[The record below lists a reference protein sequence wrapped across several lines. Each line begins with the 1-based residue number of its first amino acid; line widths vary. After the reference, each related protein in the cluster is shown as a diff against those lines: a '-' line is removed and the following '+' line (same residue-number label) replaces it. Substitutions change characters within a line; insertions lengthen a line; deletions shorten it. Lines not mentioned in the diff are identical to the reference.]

1 MARRGRK
8 PKSLSIWETLD
19 PKATKEVGALLLAI
33 FAVILILAE
42 FGAAGKLGAS
52 LFGAFRQFFG
62 IIAYIFTLWIAF
74 GAYYLFS
81 SDTPQKTRV
90 IFWGSFVLQVFLSA
104 LVAPFGA
111 SGGAIGGYL
120 FGGLS
125 AVFGEIASILVMF
138 ILSLMTIVVTF
149 NISLKDFFGRVNL
162 KIRTG
167 SDMKDISGENERRGI
182 SVFKVVRRKIGME
195 RDKQVPVQAAPPSLA
210 DGNWSLPPIEI
221 LDESKGKGQI
231 GDVNKMAKTIAKTM
245 ADFNIEIT
253 PEKANIGPTVTQFEL
268 KPADGVKLSSISARS
283 DDMALALAK
292 HPIRVEAPIPGKS
305 VVGVEVPNDTIAKV
319 SLRNLIDSERF
330 KKRESNLML
339 PLGMDVA
346 GEVILSDLRKMPHL
360 LVAGATG
367 SGKSVGLNSFLV
379 SLLYQNS
386 PRDLRLLLV
395 DPKRVEFTMY
405 NGIPHLL
412 TPVVVEVDKTV
423 NLLRWA
429 ISEMERRFKLFE
441 QAGSRDID
449 SYNEK
454 AKKGFRS
461 QDGTYHEKLPYIVIT
476 IDELADLMMQA
487 ANEVEAAIVRLAQLA
502 RATGMHLVVATQRP
516 SVDVITGLIKAN
528 ITSRV
533 AFSVASQIDSRTIID
548 QAGAEKLLGN
558 GDMLFLGGEY
568 TKPKRVQGAFVSEK
582 EVKDVTDFLKNQGG
596 AVYDNSITEYR
607 EVSGLKNNRRGGG
620 SMGSSGTDSDD
631 LLQEAKQLVVDSG
644 TASASFLQRRLKV
657 GYARAARL
665 LDLMEEQ
672 GIVGPARGAKPRDIL
687 VDSVDS
693 DQPDERYQDSSP
705 DNYQR

>member
-8 PKSLSIWETLD
+8 PKNLSIWETLD

-33 FAVILILAE
+33 LAVILILAE

-52 LFGAFRQFFG
+52 LFGTLRNLFG

-81 SDTPQKTRV
+81 SEAPQKTRV
-90 IFWGSFVLQVFLSA
+90 IFWGSFFLQIFLST
-104 LVAPFGA
+104 LVAPFGS
-111 SGGAIGGYL
+111 SGGVVGGYL
-120 FGGLS
+120 FGVLNS
-125 AVFGEIASILVMF
+125 VFGEVASILIMF
-138 ILSLMTIVVTF
+138 FLSLMTIVITF
-149 NISLKDFFGRVNL
+149 NISLKDLFAKANL
-162 KIRTG
+162 KIRT
-167 SDMKDISGENERRGI
+167 SSEKDLTSGDRRGI
-182 SVFKVVRRKIGME
+182 SVFKVVRRKIGMH
-195 RDKQVPVQAAPPSLA
+195 DKQVTVQQAPPPSLA

-221 LDESKGKGQI
+221 LEESKGKGQI

-268 KPADGVKLSSISARS
+268 KPADGVKLSSISARA

-305 VVGVEVPNDTIAKV
+305 AVGVEVPNDTVAKV
-319 SLRNLIDSERF
+319 SLRNLIDSEKF
-330 KKRESNLML
+330 TKRDSNLML

-346 GEVILSDLRKMPHL
+346 GEVIMADLRKMPHL

-454 AKKGFRS
+454 VKKGFKG
-461 QDGTYHEKLPYIVIT
+461 QDGSYHEKLPYIVIVV
-476 IDELADLMMQA
+476 DELADLMMQA

-533 AFSVASQIDSRTIID
+533 AFSVASQVDSRTIID

-568 TKPKRVQGAFVSEK
+568 TKPKRIQGAFVSEK

-596 AVYDNSITEYR
+596 AIYDNSITEYR
-607 EVSGLKNNRRGGG
+607 EVSGLKNGRRGG
-620 SMGSSGTDSDD
+620 SMGSGDSDD
-631 LLQEAKQLVVDSG
+631 DNLLSEAKQLVVDSG

-687 VDSVDS
+687 VDSIGYDQS
-693 DQPDERYQDSSP
+693 DEQYKDGPSNGYQ
-705 DNYQR
+705 QK

>member
-1 MARRGRK
+1 MAKRGRK
-8 PKSLSIWETLD
+8 PKSLSLWESLD
-19 PKATKEVGALLLAI
+19 PRAAREVAALLVGI
-33 FAVILILAE
+33 FAVIIILAE
-42 FGAAGKLGAS
+42 FGGAGRLGES
-52 LFGAFRQFFG
+52 LFGFLRQVLG
-62 IIAYIFTLWIAF
+62 IIAYVFTLWIAF
-74 GAYYLFS
+74 AAYYMFA
-81 SDTPQKTRV
+81 TETAQRV
-90 IFWGSFVLQVFLSA
+90 RVVFWGTLILQVILAA
-104 LVAPFGA
+104 LVASLGA
-111 SGGAIGGYL
+111 SGGVVGGYL
-120 FGGLS
+120 FSIFNSFL
-125 AVFGEIASILVMF
+125 GEVASILIFFV
-138 ILSLMTIVVTF
+138 LALVTIIITF
-149 NISLKDFFGRVNL
+149 NLSLKDMLGRMNL
-162 KIRTG
+162 KVKTG
-167 SDMKDISGENERRGI
+167 SLKDLSGDESKGGI
-182 SVFKVVRRKIGME
+182 SVFKVVRRKIGMGANNRE
-195 RDKQVPVQAAPPSLA
+195 KVPVMQKAPSLA
-210 DGNWSLPPIEI
+210 DGNWSLPPLE
-221 LDESKGKGQI
+221 LLSESKGKGQI
-231 GDVNKMAKTIAKTM
+231 GDVNKMAKTLTKTLQ
-245 ADFNIEIT
+245 DFNIEVT
-253 PEKANIGPTVTQFEL
+253 PERANIGPTVTQFEL

-283 DDMALALAK
+283 DDLALALAK
-292 HPIRVEAPIPGKS
+292 HPVRVEAPIPGKS
-305 VVGVEVPNDTIAKV
+305 AVGVEVPNDTIAKV
-319 SLRNLIDSERF
+319 SLRNLIDSEKF
-330 KKRESNLML
+330 KKRDQNLVL

-346 GEVILSDLRKMPHL
+346 GEVILADLRKMPHL

-367 SGKSVGLNSFLV
+367 SGKSVGLNSFLI

-386 PRDLRLLLV
+386 PRDLRILLV

-441 QAGSRDID
+441 GVGSRDIE

-454 AKKGFRS
+454 AKKGF
-461 QDGTYHEKLPYIVIT
+461 QGTDGTYHEKLPYIVIV

-528 ITSRV
+528 ITSRI

-568 TKPKRVQGAFVSEK
+568 TKPKRVQGAFVSEG
-582 EVKDVTDFLKNQGG
+582 EVKSVTDFLKNQGA

-607 EVSGLKNNRRGGG
+607 EVNGLKNGRRGGG
-620 SMGSSGTDSDD
+620 GSFGASDGD
-631 LLQEAKQLVVDSG
+631 EMLEEAKQLVVESG

-665 LDLMEEQ
+665 LDLMEEG

-687 VDSVDS
+687 VDSLDNFEDS
-693 DQPDERYQDSSP
+693 NTGENQYS
-705 DNYQR
+705 

>member
-8 PKSLSIWETLD
+8 PKNLSIWETLD

-33 FAVILILAE
+33 LAVILILAE

-52 LFGAFRQFFG
+52 LFGTLRNLFG

-81 SDTPQKTRV
+81 SEAPQKTRV
-90 IFWGSFVLQVFLSA
+90 IFWGSFFLQVFLST

-111 SGGAIGGYL
+111 SGGVVGGYL
-120 FGGLS
+120 FGALS
-125 AVFGEIASILVMF
+125 SVFGEVASILIMF
-138 ILSLMTIVVTF
+138 FLSLMTIVITF
-149 NISLKDFFGRVNL
+149 NISLRDLFAKTNL

-167 SDMKDISGENERRGI
+167 SERDLTGGERRGI
-182 SVFKVVRRKIGME
+182 SVFRVVRRKIGMH
-195 RDKQVPVQAAPPSLA
+195 DKQAAVQQAPPPSLS

-221 LDESKGKGQI
+221 LEESKGKGQI

-268 KPADGVKLSSISARS
+268 KPADGVKLSSISARA

-305 VVGVEVPNDTIAKV
+305 AVGVEVPNDTVAKV
-319 SLRNLIDSERF
+319 SLRNLIDSEKF
-330 KKRESNLML
+330 TKRDSNLML

-346 GEVILSDLRKMPHL
+346 GEVIMADLRKMPHL

-454 AKKGFRS
+454 AKKGFQG
-461 QDGTYHEKLPYIVIT
+461 QDGSYHEKLPYIVIVV
-476 IDELADLMMQA
+476 DELADLMMQA

-533 AFSVASQIDSRTIID
+533 AFSVASQVDSRTIID

-596 AVYDNSITEYR
+596 AIYDNSITEYR
-607 EVSGLKNNRRGGG
+607 EVSGLKTGRRG
-620 SMGSSGTDSDD
+620 SMGSGDSGNDD
-631 LLQEAKQLVVDSG
+631 LLSEAKQLVVDSG

-687 VDSVDS
+687 VDSIGY
-693 DQPDERYQDSSP
+693 DQPDEQYKNGPSDDYQ
-705 DNYQR
+705 QQ

>member
-1 MARRGRK
+1 LARRGRK
-8 PKSLSIWETLD
+8 PKSLGLWESID
-19 PKATKEVGALLLAI
+19 PKATKEVIALLV
-33 FAVILILAE
+33 AVLSIILILAE
-42 FGAAGKLGAS
+42 FSAAGKFGS
-52 LFGAFRQFFG
+52 VLFGAVKQVFG
-62 IIAYIFTLWIAF
+62 IVAYIFTLWVAF
-74 GAYYLFS
+74 AAYYLFNIDS
-81 SDTPQKTRV
+81 LQRV
-90 IFWGSFVLQVFLSA
+90 KVFFWGSFILQIMLAA
-104 LVAPFGA
+104 LVAPFGS
-111 SGGAIGGYL
+111 SGGVIGGYF
-120 FGGLS
+120 FGALS
-125 AVFGEIASILVMF
+125 SILGQIASILIFFV
-138 ILSLMTIVVTF
+138 LTLVTIIITF
-149 NISLKDFFGRVNL
+149 NISLRDLAGRMNL
-162 KIRTG
+162 KIRTSG
-167 SDMKDISGENERRGI
+167 DMKDLTGESKGI
-182 SVFKVVRRKIGME
+182 SVFKVVRRKIGAV
-195 RDKQVPVQAAPPSLA
+195 RNDVPVQPMSPPSPS
-210 DGNWSLPPIEI
+210 DGNWSLPPMEL

-231 GDVNKMAKTIAKTM
+231 GDANKMAKTIMKTLS
-245 ADFNIEIT
+245 DFNIEVS
-253 PEKANIGPTVTQFEL
+253 PERANIGPTVTQFEL

-283 DDMALALAK
+283 DDLALALAK
-292 HPIRVEAPIPGKS
+292 HPVRVEAPIPGKS
-305 VVGVEVPNDTIAKV
+305 AVGVEVPNDTIAKV
-319 SLRNLIDSERF
+319 SLRSLIDSEKF
-330 KKRESNLML
+330 KKRDQNLTL

-346 GEVILSDLRKMPHL
+346 GEVILADLRKMPHL

-367 SGKSVGLNSFLV
+367 SGKSVGLNSFLI

-386 PRDLRLLLV
+386 PRDLRILLV

-405 NGIPHLL
+405 NGVPHLL

-441 QAGSRDID
+441 SVGSRDID

-454 AKKGFRS
+454 AKKGFKGT
-461 QDGTYHEKLPYIVIT
+461 DGTYHEKLSYIVIV

-533 AFSVASQIDSRTIID
+533 SFSVASQIDSRTIID

-582 EVKDVTDFLKNQGG
+582 EVKAVTDFLKSQGS

-607 EVSGLKNNRRGGG
+607 EVSGLKNGHNRRGGSFG
-620 SMGSSGTDSDD
+620 GSSEGDD
-631 LLQEAKQLVVDSG
+631 LLSDAKQLVVESG

-672 GIVGPARGAKPRDIL
+672 GIVGASRGAKPRDIL
-687 VDSVDS
+687 VDSVDYGEGPKEPQ
-693 DQPDERYQDSSP
+693 DQEYR
-705 DNYQR
+705 

>member
-1 MARRGRK
+1 
-8 PKSLSIWETLD
+8 L
-19 PKATKEVGALLLAI
+19 
-33 FAVILILAE
+33 
-42 FGAAGKLGAS
+42 
-52 LFGAFRQFFG
+52 
-62 IIAYIFTLWIAF
+62 IAF
-74 GAYYLFS
+74 GAYYLFNS
-81 SDTPQKTRV
+81 EAAQKTRV
-90 IFWGSFVLQVFLSA
+90 VFWGSLILQVFLST
-104 LVAPFGA
+104 LITPFGS
-111 SGGAIGGYL
+111 SGGTIGVHL
-120 FGGLS
+120 FGVMS
-125 AVFGEIASILVMF
+125 NIFGEVASILIMF
-138 ILSLMTIVVTF
+138 ILSLITIVVTF

-162 KIRTG
+162 KIRNG
-167 SDMKDISGENERRGI
+167 SEKDLSGNEHRGI
-182 SVFKVVRRKIGME
+182 SVFRVVRRKIGMG
-195 RDKQVPVQAAPPSLA
+195 RDKQAEVQQAPPPSLA

-221 LDESKGKGQI
+221 LEESKGKGQI

-268 KPADGVKLSSISARS
+268 KPADGVKLSSISARA

-305 VVGVEVPNDTIAKV
+305 AVGVEVPNDTVAKV
-319 SLRNLIDSERF
+319 SLRNLIDSEHF
-330 KKRESNLML
+330 KKRESNLTL

-346 GEVILSDLRKMPHL
+346 GEVISADLRKMPHL

-386 PRDLRLLLV
+386 PRDLRILLV

-441 QAGSRDID
+441 QAGSRDIE

-454 AKKGFRS
+454 AKKGFHG

-533 AFSVASQIDSRTIID
+533 SFSVASQIDSRTIID

-596 AVYDNSITEYR
+596 AIYDNSITEYR
-607 EVSGLKNNRRGGG
+607 EVSGLKTTRRGG
-620 SMGSSGTDSDD
+620 SMGSSGGDGDD
-631 LLQEAKQLVVDSG
+631 LLAEAKQLVVDSG

-687 VDSVDS
+687 VDSIGY
-693 DQPDERYQDSSP
+693 DQSEQQQDSPS
-705 DNYQR
+705 DDYQR